1 MNDSHAGASEL
12 RLPAADGSLSAYRL
26 VGEPLPIAKPA
37 RAFNR
42 VAFSAAHVVADPFT
56 AVEPSGKP
64 VLDWPRTIAYRRHL
78 IGLGLGI
85 AEAMDT
91 AQRGMG
97 LDWNGALELI
107 EQTPNSWMPQQFE
120 NPANIEVH
128 HRTTA
133 QEILKDFAD
142 SPIDVL
148 ITGVGTGGHITGVA
162 EVLKK
167 EWPNIKVYAVEPT
180 LSPVISGGQPGP
192 HPIQGLAA
200 GFIPANLHTQLLD
213 GVIQVEANDAAD
225 TANRDKIRA
234 HLTGIAEMFQNG
246 DFKTPFAVHS
256 RIPPGVPEMEK
267 LKAEIRYAYE
277 ETGRGARV
285 RITTANPE
293 ALAAVHRFL
302 KFQIE
307 DHRTGDATSVND

>member
-1 MNDSHAGASEL
+1 MMVNGEREMGFSQVSTTHHFLIMKDGGA
-12 RLPAADGSLSAYRL
+12 
-26 VGEPLPIAKPA
+26 
-37 RAFNR
+37 
-42 VAFSAAHVVADPFT
+42 
-56 AVEPSGKP
+56 
-64 VLDWPRTIAYRRHL
+64 
-78 IGLGLGI
+78 
-85 AEAMDT
+85 
-91 AQRGMG
+91 
-97 LDWNGALELI
+97 
-107 EQTPNSWMPQQFE
+107 
-120 NPANIEVH
+120 
-128 HRTTA
+128 
-133 QEILKDFAD
+133 
-142 SPIDVL
+142 
-148 ITGVGTGGHITGVA
+148 
-162 EVLKK
+162 
-167 EWPNIKVYAVEPT
+167 
-180 LSPVISGGQPGP
+180 
-192 HPIQGLAA
+192 
-200 GFIPANLHTQLLD
+200 
-213 GVIQVEANDAAD
+213 IQVEANDAAD